1 MTELLFLIIDDHPLY
16 LEALQSVLAASFPA
30 SKVRVADS
38 IKAAREKLDDQ
49 PADLILLDLKL
60 PDSEGLDGLMDIRRR
75 WPRTPLAV
83 ISALADMN
91 IVNRLKELGA
101 DGFIHKSQTR
111 EAIVSSLKAL
121 LKGKKVFADDIPNA
135 PAAHATAHAEDTL
148 ARLRK
153 LTPHQYKVL
162 TRICQ
167 GKLNKQIA
175 YEFDVAESTV
185 KAHVTSTF
193 KKLGVYS
200 RTQAAL
206 LMQKVKS
213 ENMGL
218 DLDVLFAEQG
228 RGHAG

>member
-38 IKAAREKLDDQ
+38 IKAAREKLEAE

-60 PDSEGLDGLMDIRRR
+60 PDAEGLDGLMDIRRG
-75 WPRTPLAV
+75 WPKTPLAV
-83 ISALADMN
+83 ISALADSN
-91 IVNRLKELGA
+91 VVKRLKELGA
-101 DGFIHKSQTR
+101 DGFIHKSEGR
-111 EAIVSSLKAL
+111 EAIVSSLRAL
-121 LKGKKVFADDIPNA
+121 LKGQK
-135 PAAHATAHAEDTL
+135 EDTL
-148 ARLRK
+148 ERLRK